1 VIQHSLTNKEWL
13 LSSYND
19 NHINYLREKLSLDLF
34 TSKLLLNRGIELQ
47 NISLF
52 LKPDINFFLPD
63 PKILKDMEQCVEIFS
78 KFIIENKKI
87 CIFADYDVDG
97 ACSAAIIINYLK
109 KIYKNFS
116 LYIPDRFK
124 EGYGPSIDSF
134 KNIFKNDHDLVLL
147 LDCGTTSFDSIEYAN
162 KEKKKVLI
170 IDHHQ
175 PESKLP
181 SQVSIINPNQ
191 VKDNSKL
198 NYLCAAGLAFLFI
211 LSLNKKLTETGYLRI
226 KIDIKKDIFNLL
238 DLVALATVCDL
249 VPLVELNRSFVFE
262 GLKVLK
268 KRENLGL
275 KTLVDSLKINEEINE
290 YHLGYKIGPRI
301 NAGGRLGFSKL
312 GAELLSTDDP
322 KNAFDLANKLNEI
335 NEKRKIIGANILNE
349 AISMVNNTKEDFI
362 FISNSSWNEGLIGII
377 ASSIKEQFNK
387 PTFVISTH
395 GNVAK
400 GSARSVSGL
409 DIGQIV
415 MEAKELKI
423 ISKGG
428 GHKMAA
434 GFSLDKDSLVLFKNF
449 ISKKIVKKKN
459 ILKQNYITDVLSPTS
474 LNEETFRK
482 IKSLSPFGQANF
494 EPFFLTK
501 DLLNAKILFENE
513 FIIKNLFKCNFGN
526 FVRTTF
532 FKKKSIIIENY
543 LKNLR
548 NKKLSLVGKI
558 ISNRWNNKI
567 NIEIDIEDICLA

>member
-1 VIQHSLTNKEWL
+1 VILHSLRNKEWL
-13 LSSYND
+13 LSLYND
-19 NHINYLREKLSLDLF
+19 NHIKYLKEKLSLDLF
-34 TSKLLLNRGIELQ
+34 TSKLLLNRGIKLQ
-47 NISLF
+47 DISLF
-52 LKPDINFFLPD
+52 LKPDISFFLPD

-78 KFIIENKKI
+78 KSIIENKKI

-124 EGYGPSIDSF
+124 EGYGPSIDSL
-134 KNIFKNDHDLVLL
+134 KNIFKDGHDLVLL

-181 SQVSIINPNQ
+181 SEVSIINPNQ
-191 VKDNSKL
+191 LKDNSKL
-198 NYLCAAGLAFLFI
+198 NHLCAAGLAFLFI
-211 LSLNKKLTETGYLRI
+211 LCLNKKLTETGYLRI

-249 VPLVELNRSFVFE
+249 VPLIDLNRSFVFE
-262 GLKVLK
+262 GLKVFK
-268 KRENLGL
+268 RRENLGL

-312 GAELLSTDDP
+312 GAELLSTNDP

-349 AISMVNNTKEDFI
+349 AISMAKNTDEDFI

-387 PTFVISTH
+387 PTFIISTY

-400 GSARSVSGL
+400 GSARSVAGL

-423 ISKGG
+423 LSKGG

-434 GFSLDKDSLVLFKNF
+434 GFSLDKGFIVLFKNF

-459 ILKQNYITDVLSPTS
+459 ILKQNYITDILSS
-474 LNEETFRK
+474 AALNEEIFKK

-494 EPFFLTK
+494 EPFFLIK
-501 DLLNAKILFENE
+501 DLFNTKILFENA

-526 FVRTTF
+526 FVRATF
-532 FKKKSIIIENY
+532 LKKKSILIENY

-548 NKKLSLVGKI
+548 NKKLNLIGKI

-567 NIEIDIEDICLA
+567 NIEIDIEDICLT